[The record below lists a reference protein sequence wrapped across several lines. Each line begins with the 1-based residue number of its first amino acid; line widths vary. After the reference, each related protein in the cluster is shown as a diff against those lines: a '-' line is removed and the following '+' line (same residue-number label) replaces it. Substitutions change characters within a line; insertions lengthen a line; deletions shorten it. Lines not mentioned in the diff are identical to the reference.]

1 MNYRL
6 KTLKDMDAAGKKV
19 LLRVAYDITLQKE
32 NGQMIVPDD
41 TRIRATIPT
50 INHLL
55 KQGCSIGLLS
65 YLKRPG
71 GKVIEEYRMAPVAKK
86 LEELI
91 NRPVKALR
99 DCAGPEVEREIQNM
113 KPGDI
118 IMLENVRFHLEEEKS
133 DPNFAKELTQ
143 GFDLIVY
150 DAFAQAHRVHSST
163 TGILQVLPSAA
174 GFLFEKEIEY
184 LSKLLQNPAHPFVVL
199 LGGAK
204 ISDRVDVI
212 QNLLHKADKLLIGGA
227 LANTFFAAQGK
238 NIEKSLV
245 EDVYVNTAKGEKKD
259 YQELAR
265 QIMEKGGDKVE
276 LPVDM
281 LAAFSPEST
290 ETKLVNIDQ
299 GEALPQDWLYLD
311 IGPRTIENYRK
322 SLLSAKMIFG
332 NGPMGFFEKEIFAEG
347 TKELAESIIASN
359 ATSVIGGGDTESI
372 VHRYGWE
379 GKFTHVSTGG
389 GAALE
394 FLAGK
399 EFPVMKYLINK
410 K

>member
-1 MNYRL
+1 
-6 KTLKDMDAAGKKV
+6 MDAAGKKV

-150 DAFAQAHRVHSST
+150 DAFAQAHRVHS
-163 TGILQVLPSAA
+163 
-174 GFLFEKEIEY
+174 
-184 LSKLLQNPAHPFVVL
+184 
-199 LGGAK
+199 
-204 ISDRVDVI
+204 
-212 QNLLHKADKLLIGGA
+212 
-227 LANTFFAAQGK
+227 
-238 NIEKSLV
+238 
-245 EDVYVNTAKGEKKD
+245 
-259 YQELAR
+259 
-265 QIMEKGGDKVE
+265 
-276 LPVDM
+276 
-281 LAAFSPEST
+281 
-290 ETKLVNIDQ
+290 
-299 GEALPQDWLYLD
+299 
-311 IGPRTIENYRK
+311 
-322 SLLSAKMIFG
+322 
-332 NGPMGFFEKEIFAEG
+332 
-347 TKELAESIIASN
+347 
-359 ATSVIGGGDTESI
+359 
-372 VHRYGWE
+372 
-379 GKFTHVSTGG
+379 
-389 GAALE
+389 
-394 FLAGK
+394 
-399 EFPVMKYLINK
+399 
-410 K
+410 